1 MIGIKELE
9 QRINE
14 ILRIFSKRTK
24 VLGCSLIDKDGFI
37 LSSIKPEH
45 LDRHRYNKKI
55 LSLYMAVDSIADNDP
70 DLLNFKEEKQLIS
83 IGIIDDFFNNGLM
96 ILIQSVGENVVFIT
110 LFPTLLDLDPIYS
123 EFDKVIEELSVYF
136 LDEKYDDLVQKI
148 FKIV

>member
-1 MIGIKELE
+1 MIGIEELE

-14 ILRIFSKRTK
+14 ILKIFSKRTK

-45 LDRHRYNKKI
+45 LDPDYYKKKI
-55 LSLYMAVDSIADNDP
+55 LSLYMSVDSIAEDDP
-70 DLLNFKEEKQLIS
+70 DILNFKEEKQLIS

-96 ILIQSVGENVVFIT
+96 ILIQAIGENLVFIT
-110 LFPTLLDLDPIYS
+110 LFPTLLNLDPIYS
-123 EFDKVIEELSVYF
+123 EFDKVVEELSIYF
-136 LDEKYDDLVQKI
+136 LDEKYDDLVQKL